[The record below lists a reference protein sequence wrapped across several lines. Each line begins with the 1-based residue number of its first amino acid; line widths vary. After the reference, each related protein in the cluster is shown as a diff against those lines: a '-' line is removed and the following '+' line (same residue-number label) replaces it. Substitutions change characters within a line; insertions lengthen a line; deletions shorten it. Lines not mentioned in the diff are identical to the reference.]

1 VLVVGGGPAG
11 TELAALCA
19 ERGHDVTLWERNG
32 HLGGAL
38 AVAAMARVNRRYQV
52 WIEYQARRLDA
63 TGVRVVL
70 GREATP
76 DDVLAA
82 DVDVVAVATG
92 ASARRPDVA
101 GVELPHVVTIT
112 EALSGTVEL
121 GPDVVVVA
129 EDDGPAPLSV
139 ADHLAGLGHHVTLI
153 YQTSG
158 LAPLVGKYSS
168 GAMYARLVNDGVRL
182 VPLARLIEVNTAE
195 VRLAS
200 SYGERRWSIEGVDHV
215 VLACGSIPA
224 DGLFLALKHRHPDV
238 HLLGDAYAPRRVVFA
253 TRQAWALAAIIDRS
267 DTVTPVSTGVRS

>member
-1 VLVVGGGPAG
+1 
-11 TELAALCA
+11 
-19 ERGHDVTLWERNG
+19 
-32 HLGGAL
+32 
-38 AVAAMARVNRRYQV
+38 M
-52 WIEYQARRLDA
+52 
-63 TGVRVVL
+63 
-70 GREATP
+70 
-76 DDVLAA
+76 
-82 DVDVVAVATG
+82 
-92 ASARRPDVA
+92 
-101 GVELPHVVTIT
+101 TIA
-112 EALSGTVEL
+112 EALTGTVEL

-139 ADHLAGLGHHVTLI
+139 ADHLAGLGHHVTLV

-168 GAMYARLVNDGVRL
+168 GAMYARLVNGDVTL
-182 VPLARLIEVNTAE
+182 VPLARLIEVNADA

-253 TRQAWALAAIIDRS
+253 TRQAWALAAVIDRS
-267 DTVTPVSTGVRS
+267 AAVTPVSTGSRS